1 MRPRLLKLV
10 HCAPVE
16 MNCSPVASHF
26 VGKGH
31 FVEKKVHKINEKS
44 LKKRQIELKNVAPVH
59 YILGQ

>member
-1 MRPRLLKLV
+1 MRQRLSKLV

-31 FVEKKVHKINEKS
+31 FVEKKSSQDQREVIEK
-44 LKKRQIELKNVAPVH
+44 KTN
-59 YILGQ
+59 